1 VDLIVNQGGRQSE
14 SFSEESIACSEQFGW
29 SVAMFYPMLQKNN
42 EARVI
47 TPMGRGVIKF
57 ARTGEIGVLLDK
69 EVRRASLA
77 KPVDKQRP
85 GEGTATTMH
94 FFEVE
99 EVVPEC

>member
-1 VDLIVNQGGRQSE
+1 MNIPPGEAFEV
-14 SFSEESIACSEQFGW
+14 FGEKFG
-29 SVAMFYPMLQKNN
+29 SPVARFYPMLEKNN
-42 EARVI
+42 EGRVI
-47 TPMGRGVIKF
+47 TPMGRGVLKI

-69 EVRRASLA
+69 EVRRASQS

-94 FFEVE
+94 FFELE